1 MSQEEEEDD
10 DSQPT
15 ASTSGSNNFLE
26 RAKYIP
32 LRLQLEE
39 RRLLR
44 LLEAALSVSEYT
56 DKVDVLSW
64 KSKTSRIH
72 TQIKDICAILC
83 GLVVAQDYKKGQQLV
98 RVSAL
103 RSPQMQKLDACWC
116 ISCTNQNPSSCPIS
130 QTYGS
135 QWARAGA
142 GVCASRAV
150 LAHVSVQKHWHHD
163 NLNCCLVMKSNMLT
177 IHT

>member
-15 ASTSGSNNFLE
+15 ASTSGSNNFLD

-103 RSPQMQKLDACWC
+103 QSPQMQRLDACWLHLL
-116 ISCTNQNPSSCPIS
+116 QNKMDPFSCPMS
-130 QTYGS
+130 QTYDL

-150 LAHVSVQKHWHHD
+150 LA
-163 NLNCCLVMKSNMLT
+163 
-177 IHT
+177 